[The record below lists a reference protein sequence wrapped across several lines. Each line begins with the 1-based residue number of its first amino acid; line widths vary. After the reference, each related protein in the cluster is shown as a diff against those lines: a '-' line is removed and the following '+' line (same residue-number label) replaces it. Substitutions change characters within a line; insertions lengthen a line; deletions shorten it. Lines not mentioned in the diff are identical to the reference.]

1 MTYKVDIGTEDAHH
15 PGRRGK
21 VRMIP
26 FISKTAAGWANHT
39 GYFSAERGPTLIHRT
54 DTTVAVPKLQPRYIT
69 ETVPQAQP
77 PTNEY
82 QPRNDKV
89 GTVGGVFG
97 VGKAVSA
104 FEMTRHLLSRGRRVQ
119 DIKVAWDKLEF
130 WEKDFQIEDL
140 MEWLIDMRRYNLAA
154 RILEAIHGSFRPE
167 AVGKCYAEIIHGN
180 LATLS
185 MPKGDAYW
193 ISFRERQAKRLLRLL
208 KVFIKPLEGSETAQ
222 NLLFNSLKKT
232 QFVAYHLCRNLAPED
247 LPAFYKYLV
256 DCGIFFHTFTIL
268 HFIDRLCK
276 EGDYYKGF
284 ILMKCMVEEGR
295 TLNFLLV
302 RKAFTLLLSK
312 ATKTGNEEVS
322 ADILKSMYTC
332 GLAADTPIYN
342 VLMYNAI
349 SSGKVETALTI
360 YSKMLEERLEPN
372 PVTYALLFH
381 LHKRSRNI
389 PEQHK
394 VVQMTIQS
402 HGRLSTWMGADVVHA
417 AILNAPKGRR
427 FKSALEVFHKLY
439 KPGVLALMGL
449 VRKVDEG
456 LDRTNRMDPDA
467 VVITIVIMAF
477 LRDASD
483 TDRIWQL
490 YQRYKELR
498 DSKEHGAF
506 FGRQPVIANGFMYAF
521 GKELRT
527 MDKALE
533 VMQDLTTPS
542 QVQWR
547 LKTRPNRYSWS
558 ILAKAFTVFHRLDEA
573 QWIIKAMQIDG
584 FRPTEVTWEK
594 LLEAYIEEG
603 KPEEA
608 GETLGHMLAAGV
620 KIKGKTL
627 DMLLTVE
634 KNEEFA
640 RGVERVGQF
649 GLDREKEEE
658 AVTLPWD
665 VTLPEDLEEGD
676 RKGWRE
682 YEGDRRKERV
692 KFAQELSKREMD
704 EGSTTPPLPD
714 LSVDDI

>member
-1 MTYKVDIGTEDAHH
+1 
-15 PGRRGK
+15 
-21 VRMIP
+21 MIP
-26 FISKTAAGWANHT
+26 FISKTAA
-39 GYFSAERGPTLIHRT
+39 
-54 DTTVAVPKLQPRYIT
+54 DTTVAESKLQPRYIT
-69 ETVPQAQP
+69 ETVPQVQP
-77 PTNEY
+77 ATDGY
-82 QPRNDKV
+82 QPRHDKI

-97 VGKAVSA
+97 VGKAISA
-104 FEMTRHLLSRGRRVQ
+104 FEMTRHLLSKGRRVQ
-119 DIKVAWDKLEF
+119 DIKVAWDKLGF

-140 MEWLIDMRRYNLAA
+140 MEWLVDMRRYNLAA

-167 AVGKCYAEIIHGN
+167 AVGNCYAEIIHGN
-180 LATLS
+180 IATLS
-185 MPKGDAYW
+185 IPKGDAYW
-193 ISFRERQAKRLLRLL
+193 ISFRERQANRLLRLL
-208 KVFIKPLEGSETAQ
+208 KVFIKPLEGDGIAQ
-222 NLLFNSLKKT
+222 KLLFNSLKKT
-232 QFVAYHLCRNLAPED
+232 QFVTYHLCRNLAPED

-295 TLNFLLV
+295 ALGFLLV

-312 ATKTGNEEVS
+312 ATKAGNEEVS
-322 ADILKSMYTC
+322 ADILKSMYAC

-349 SSGKVETALTI
+349 SSGKVETVLTI
-360 YSKMLEERLEPN
+360 YSKMLEEGLEPN
-372 PVTYALLFH
+372 QVTYALLFH

-394 VVQMTIQS
+394 VVQLTIQS

-417 AILNAPKGRR
+417 AVLNAPRGRR

-439 KPGVLALMGL
+439 KPGVLAHMGL
-449 VRKVDEG
+449 VPKTDES
-456 LDRTNRMDPDA
+456 LDRTNRMDPDT
-467 VVITIVIMAF
+467 VVVTIVIMAF
-477 LRDASD
+477 LRDESD
-483 TDRIWQL
+483 TNRIWQL
-490 YQRYKELR
+490 YLRYKELR

-506 FGRQPVIANGFMYAF
+506 FGCQPVIANGFMYAF

-533 VMQDLTTPS
+533 VMQDLTIPS

-547 LKTRPNRYSWS
+547 LRTRPNRYSWS
-558 ILAKAFTVFHRLDEA
+558 ILAKAFTLLRRLEEA

-584 FRPTEVTWEK
+584 FWPTEVTWEK
-594 LLEAYIEEG
+594 LLEAYIEEE

-608 GETLGHMLAAGV
+608 GETLGHMLASGV

-627 DMLLTVE
+627 DLLLTVE

-649 GLDREKEEE
+649 GLDVKEEE
-658 AVTLPWD
+658 AVTLPVD
-665 VTLPEDLEEGD
+665 ITLPVTSEGGE
-676 RKGWRE
+676 RKGWKE
-682 YEGDRRKERV
+682 YEEDRRKERV
-692 KFAQELSKREMD
+692 KFAQELNKRETE
-704 EGSTTPPLPD
+704 EGFTAPPLPD